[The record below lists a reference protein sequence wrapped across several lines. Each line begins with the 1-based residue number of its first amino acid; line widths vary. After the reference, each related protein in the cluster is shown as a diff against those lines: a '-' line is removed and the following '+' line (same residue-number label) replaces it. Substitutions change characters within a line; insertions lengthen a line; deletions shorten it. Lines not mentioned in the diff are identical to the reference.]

1 MDSNTMTN
9 NLTFAFQDPMTPK
22 GYIPGCFQVNNKK
35 LKALRPNLFKL
46 SHFMFGNSMDHKPFT
61 LQFMREGDVQ
71 PAIVISLDP
80 LLVACYSDELDAV
93 TVQYLPSELIPKLKL
108 QMYSK
113 LLTVNG
119 YGKRPTKD
127 VTLGPKAL
135 GNYASVTSIIA
146 DLYTDDTLRLNTLKN
161 AFEEEWWNHTVN
173 LGRKYLEDHPGM
185 ARNGIGNR
193 NDLAKPIK
201 NIKFKM
207 KFRLYP

>member
-1 MDSNTMTN
+1 MYVFYDI
-9 NLTFAFQDPMTPK
+9 LKQ
-22 GYIPGCFQVNNKK
+22 KK
-35 LKALRPNLFKL
+35 EHKNGFKYDDQQLNFCL
-46 SHFMFGNSMDHKPFT
+46 SRS
-61 LQFMREGDVQ
+61 
-71 PAIVISLDP
+71 
-80 LLVACYSDELDAV
+80 Y
-93 TVQYLPSELIPKLKL
+93 Y
-108 QMYSK
+108 
-113 LLTVNG
+113 
-119 YGKRPTKD
+119 
-127 VTLGPKAL
+127 PKAL
-135 GNYASVTSIIA
+135 ANYASITSIIA